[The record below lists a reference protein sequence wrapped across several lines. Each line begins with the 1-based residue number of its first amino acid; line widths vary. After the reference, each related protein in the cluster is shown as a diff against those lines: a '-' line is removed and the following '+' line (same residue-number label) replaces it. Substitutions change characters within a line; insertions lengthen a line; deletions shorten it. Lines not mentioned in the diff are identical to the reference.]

1 MTPEIYYRAQK
12 ELFFKAGTRVLPTE
26 NFENMNLKEDKHNE
40 ESNQDSIRCQ

>member
-1 MTPEIYYRAQK
+1 MIPEKHYRPQK

-40 ESNQDSIRCQ
+40 ESNQNSIRRQ